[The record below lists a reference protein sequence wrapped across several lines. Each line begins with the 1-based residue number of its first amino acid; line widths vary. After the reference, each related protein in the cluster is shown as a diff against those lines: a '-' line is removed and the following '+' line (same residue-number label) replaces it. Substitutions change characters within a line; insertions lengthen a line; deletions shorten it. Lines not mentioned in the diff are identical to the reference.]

1 MQGLAKGVA
10 EHAAP
15 FAISGFR
22 MKLLRVWRVS
32 LALYVLALGVISGLA
47 YTKRLHV
54 TALVGHSHA
63 DKLLHFVLL
72 GIASLLA
79 RGASADARLRFLRVP
94 IGPFVV
100 GVVATM
106 DEFAQALSSARTF
119 DLGDLAANL
128 GGVIVF
134 GWLAGV
140 RPLSAILPNRLSSK
154 SLS

>member
-1 MQGLAKGVA
+1 
-10 EHAAP
+10 
-15 FAISGFR
+15 
-22 MKLLRVWRVS
+22 MKSPRIWRVI
-32 LALYVLALGVISGLA
+32 LVLYVLVLGVISGLA

-54 TALVGHSHA
+54 MALVGHLHV

-79 RGASADARLRFLRVP
+79 RGASADARMRLLRLP

-100 GVVATM
+100 GVVATI

-140 RPLSAILPNRLSSK
+140 RPLSTILPNHLSSK
-154 SLS
+154 GLS